1 MGSVGITLSNSTWLQ
16 FISIVTGHTV
26 SLLICSTSI
35 DFVTIHTKMLRK
47 IAIAG
52 LCVASA
58 TAFKLD
64 EQQLQKRDGAH
75 AHDHAEPA
83 SSYGAPAPSY
93 SEPAASYGAP
103 ETGYG
108 APSDSYGVSYGGY
121 EEETLP
127 DLTPIIVGIL
137 VLTGLSLLF
146 PTFVSLTSVRRKRDA
161 DDVNPMTDVVER
173 VNDIYSAVV
182 QSEECMERIACEI
195 GGLAADV
202 GLTQSPA
209 VKLAGG
215 FVPSKYKAYYK
226 QFASGKDCQKIK
238 CGTFA

>member
-1 MGSVGITLSNSTWLQ
+1 
-16 FISIVTGHTV
+16 
-26 SLLICSTSI
+26 
-35 DFVTIHTKMLRK
+35 MLRK
-47 IAIAG
+47 IAVAG
-52 LCVASA
+52 LCLA
-58 TAFKLD
+58 TAHSAAVD
-64 EQQLQKRDGAH
+64 QLQKRDGAH
-75 AHDHAEPA
+75 AHDHAADAGGYGAPPAAYEPPA
-83 SSYGAPAPSY
+83 AEYGAPAPAY
-93 SEPAASYGAP
+93 EAPA
-103 ETGYG
+103 
-108 APSDSYGVSYGGY
+108 DSYGVSYGGY

-146 PTFVSLTSVRRKRDA
+146 PTFVSLTTVRRKRHA
-161 DDVNPMTDVVER
+161 EDDVNPMTEVVGR

-182 QSEECMERIACEI
+182 QSEECMERIACEV

-209 VKLAGG
+209 IKLAGG
-215 FVPSKYKAYYK
+215 FVPSKYKNYYK

>member
-47 IAIAG
+47 TAIAG

-75 AHDHAEPA
+75 AHDH
-83 SSYGAPAPSY
+83 

-202 GLTQSPA
+202 GSTQSPA

>member
-1 MGSVGITLSNSTWLQ
+1 MVAGTTAH
-16 FISIVTGHTV
+16 SIQTRDVPELLYTGQKV
-26 SLLICSTSI
+26 NRDSEYG
-35 DFVTIHTKMLRK
+35 
-47 IAIAG
+47 AP
-52 LCVASA
+52 SA
-58 TAFKLD
+58 PSYSA
-64 EQQLQKRDGAH
+64 
-75 AHDHAEPA
+75 PA
-83 SSYGAPAPSY
+83 PSYSAPAPSYSAPAPSY
-93 SEPAASYGAP
+93 SEPAPSYGAP
-103 ETGYG
+103 STG
-108 APSDSYGVSYGGY
+108 YGVSY
-121 EEETLP
+121 EEEGGL
-127 DLTPIIVGIL
+127 DLTSIIIPLLAL
-137 VLTGLSLLF
+137 VGLSLLF
-146 PTFVSLTSVRRKRDA
+146 PTYVSLTTVRKRREAGDE
-161 DDVNPMTDVVER
+161 DVNPMTDVVER

>member
-83 SSYGAPAPSY
+83 SSYGAP
-93 SEPAASYGAP
+93 

-173 VNDIYSAVV
+173 VNDIYGAVV